1 MTVWNINEKQPAG
14 KVGGGT
20 AELSP
25 PRRPTLLTGRRKS
38 HKVVWIFVMQ
48 LINLCSII
56 VTKQNLSNMGV

>member
-1 MTVWNINEKQPAG
+1 MTVWNISGKQTAG

-38 HKVVWIFVMQ
+38 HILME
-48 LINLCSII
+48 IDNY
-56 VTKQNLSNMGV
+56 